1 MNDFLPVGSV
11 VLLKS
16 GKKPISIIGYKM
28 SSLDNKYL
36 MNGHETTSNKVYD
49 YCAVLYPEG
58 LISSDNFILFDKENI
73 ETVIFKGYESDDCKE
88 LFDFLSKE

>member
-1 MNDFLPVGSV
+1 
-11 VLLKS
+11 
-16 GKKPISIIGYKM
+16 M

-58 LISSDNFILFDKENI
+58 LISSDNFILFDKGNI
-73 ETVIFKGYESDDCKE
+73 ETVIFK
-88 LFDFLSKE
+88 

>member
-1 MNDFLPVGSV
+1 MKCSFI
-11 VLLKS
+11 KKW
-16 GKKPISIIGYKM
+16 KKPISIIGYKI

-36 MNGHETTSNKVYD
+36 MKGHETKSNKVYD

>member
-11 VLLKS
+11 VLLKN
-16 GKKPISIIGYKM
+16 GKSQYQLLVIRCLLQI
-28 SSLDNKYL
+28 KYL
-36 MNGHETTSNKVYD
+36 MKGHETKSNKVYD

-73 ETVIFKGYESDDCKE
+73 DTVIFKEYESDDCKE
-88 LFDFLSKE
+88 LFDFFK

>member
-1 MNDFLPVGSV
+1 
-11 VLLKS
+11 
-16 GKKPISIIGYKM
+16 M

-36 MNGHETTSNKVYD
+36 MKGHETKSNKVYD

-73 ETVIFKGYESDDCKE
+73 DTVIFKGYESDDCKE
-88 LFDFLSKE
+88 LFDFFK